1 MFVGIMLALDM
12 KDRRILY
19 QLDINSR
26 QSLSQI
32 GKKVRLRKDVVAYRI
47 KRMQQEGV
55 ITGFWTHIDAY
66 KLGYIVFRFYLVFQ
80 YVTPE
85 IRTDLINYLVKDKR
99 TWVVESIIGRYDLG
113 VFVWV
118 RNITEFYHFWEKL
131 LDTYGDYFSDK
142 IFSIYVQ
149 AYSYPCSY
157 LLENE
162 FKKSDR
168 LKYEI
173 TGVGSEVETDDYDR
187 RLLNLIAENTRMPLV
202 DLARELNCSTQMVNN
217 RLKNLISK
225 GVIQA
230 FRVGIDISKLGL
242 KPFKVDVFLKEH
254 TQRKAIMEY
263 IKNNPNLVFIG
274 TSAGVSD
281 LELEPDLKDSDMI
294 HYMLEDINMKFPGAI
309 RKYEY
314 FTVKQVHKYRWMPE
328 L

>member
-1 MFVGIMLALDM
+1 MNNLDI

-19 QLDINSR
+19 QLDLNSR

-47 KRMQQEGV
+47 KRMQQEGI

-66 KLGYIVFRFYLVFQ
+66 KLGYIVFRFYLVYQ
-80 YVTPE
+80 YITPE
-85 IRTDLINYLVKDKR
+85 IKNNIINYLVKDKR

-118 RNITEFYHFWEKL
+118 KNIKEFYQFWEKL
-131 LDTYGDYFSDK
+131 LDAYGDYLAEK
-142 IFSIYVQ
+142 IFSIYIQ
-149 AYSYPCSY
+149 TYSYPCSY
-157 LLENE
+157 LLGKEYIE
-162 FKKSDR
+162 SDR

-173 TGVGSEVETDDYDR
+173 TGIGTKVETDDYDI
-187 RLLNLIAENTRMPLV
+187 RLLNLIAENARIPLV
-202 DLARELNCSTQMVNN
+202 DLARELHCSTQMVTI
-217 RLKNLISK
+217 RLKTLIKK
-225 GVIQA
+225 GVIQG
-230 FRVGIDISKLGL
+230 FRVGIDISKLEL
-242 KPFKVDVFLKEH
+242 KPFKVDIYLKEH

-263 IKNNPNLVFIG
+263 IKYNPNLVFIG

-294 HYMLEDINMKFPGAI
+294 HSMLEDINMKFPKAI

-314 FTVKQVHKYRWMPE
+314 FSIQQVHKFRWMPE
-328 L
+328 I

>member
-1 MFVGIMLALDM
+1 MNNLDI

-19 QLDINSR
+19 QLDLNSR
-26 QSLSQI
+26 QSLTQI

-47 KRMQQEGV
+47 KRMQQDGI

-66 KLGYIVFRFYLVFQ
+66 KLGYIVFRFYLVYQ

-85 IRTDLINYLVKDKR
+85 IKNKIIDYLVKDKR

-118 RNITEFYHFWEKL
+118 RNITEFYQFWEKL
-131 LDTYGDYFSDK
+131 LDNYGDYFSEK
-142 IFSIYVQ
+142 IFSIYIS
-149 AYSYPCSY
+149 AYSYPSSY
-157 LLENE
+157 LIENE
-162 FKKSDR
+162 YRESDR

-173 TGVGSEVETDDYDR
+173 TGVGTEVQTDGYDIH
-187 RLLNLIAENTRMPLV
+187 LLNLIAENARIPLV
-202 DLARELNCSTQMVNN
+202 ALANELDCSTQMVNN
-217 RLKNLISK
+217 RLKVLIKK
-225 GVIQA
+225 GVVQG

-242 KPFKVDVFLKEH
+242 KPFKIDVYLKEH

-263 IKNNPNLVFIG
+263 VKNNPNLVFIG

-281 LELEPDLKDSDMI
+281 LELEPDLKDSDQI
-294 HYMLEDINMKFPGAI
+294 HYMLEDINLKFPGAI

-314 FTVKQVHKYRWMPE
+314 ISIQQVHKYRWMPE

>member
-1 MFVGIMLALDM
+1 MIQLDV

-19 QLDINSR
+19 QLDLDSR
-26 QSLSQI
+26 QSLTQI

-47 KRMQQEGV
+47 KRMQQDGV
-55 ITGFWTHIDAY
+55 ITGFWTLIDAY
-66 KLGYIVFRFYLVFQ
+66 KLGYIVFRFYLVYQ

-85 IRTDLINYLVKDKR
+85 IKKQIIEYLVKDKR
-99 TWVVESIIGRYDLG
+99 TWVVESIIGKYDLG

-118 RNITEFYHFWEKL
+118 KNIRDFYQFWEKL
-131 LDTYGDYFSDK
+131 LDTYGDYFSEK

-149 AYSYPCSY
+149 AFSYPRSY
-157 LLENE
+157 LLPDEDT
-162 FKKSDR
+162 KSDR
-168 LKYEI
+168 LKHEI
-173 TGVGSEVETDDYDR
+173 TGGGTEVDIDDYDLH
-187 RLLNLIAENTRMPLV
+187 LLNLVAENARIPII
-202 DLARELNCSTQMVNN
+202 DLARELDCSTQMVNS
-217 RLKNLISK
+217 RLKNLRKK

-242 KPFKVDVFLKEH
+242 KPFKVDIYLKEH

-263 IKNNPNLVFIG
+263 VKYNPNLVFIG

-281 LELEPDLKDSDMI
+281 LELEPDLEDSDTVHRIM
-294 HYMLEDINMKFPGAI
+294 EDVKLKYPKAI

-314 FTVKQVHKYRWMPE
+314 FSIEQNYKLRCMPE

>member
-1 MFVGIMLALDM
+1 MNNLDI

-19 QLDINSR
+19 QLDLNSR

-32 GKKVRLRKDVVAYRI
+32 GKKVGLRKDVVAYRI
-47 KRMQQEGV
+47 KRMQQEGI
-55 ITGFWTHIDAY
+55 ITGFWAHIDAY
-66 KLGYIVFRFYLVFQ
+66 KLGYIVFRFYLVYQ
-80 YVTPE
+80 YITPE
-85 IRTDLINYLVKDKR
+85 VKKNIINYLVKDKR

-118 RNITEFYHFWEKL
+118 KNITEFYRFWEKF
-131 LDTYGDYFSDK
+131 LDAYGDYLAEK
-142 IFSIYVQ
+142 IFSIYIQ
-149 AYSYPCSY
+149 AYSYPSSY

-162 FKKSDR
+162 YKKSDR

-173 TGVGSEVETDDYDR
+173 TGVGTEVKTDDFDID
-187 RLLNLIAENTRMPLV
+187 LLNLIAENARIPLV
-202 DLARELNCSTQMVNN
+202 DLARKLNCSTQMVNN
-217 RLKNLISK
+217 RLKNLIKK

-242 KPFKVDVFLKEH
+242 KPFKIDVYLKEH

-263 IKNNPNLVFIG
+263 IKYNPNLVFIG

-294 HYMLEDINMKFPGAI
+294 HHMLEDINMKYPGAI

-314 FTVKQVHKYRWMPE
+314 ISIQQVHKFRWMPE
-328 L
+328 I

>member
-1 MFVGIMLALDM
+1 MNNLDI

-19 QLDINSR
+19 QLDLNSR
-26 QSLSQI
+26 QSLSQL

-47 KRMQQEGV
+47 KRMQQEGI
-55 ITGFWTHIDAY
+55 ITSFWTHIDAY
-66 KLGYIVFRFYLVFQ
+66 KLGYIVFRFYLVYQ

-85 IRTDLINYLVKDKR
+85 IKNNIINYLVKDKR

-118 RNITEFYHFWEKL
+118 KNITEFYHFWEKL
-131 LDTYGDYFSDK
+131 LDTYGDYLSEK
-142 IFSIYVQ
+142 IFSIYIQ

-157 LLENE
+157 LLGNE
-162 FKKSDR
+162 YKESDR

-173 TGVGSEVETDDYDR
+173 TGVGTEVETDDYDIL
-187 RLLNLIAENTRMPLV
+187 LLNLIAENARIPLV
-202 DLARELNCSTQMVNN
+202 DLARKLDCSTQMVNN
-217 RLKNLISK
+217 RLKNLIKK
-225 GVIQA
+225 GIIQA

-242 KPFKVDVFLKEH
+242 KPFKIDVYLKEH
-254 TQRKAIMEY
+254 TKRKAIMEY
-263 IKNNPNLVFIG
+263 IKYNPNLVFIG

-281 LELEPDLKDSDMI
+281 LELEPDLEDSDKI

-314 FTVKQVHKYRWMPE
+314 FSIQQVHKYRWMPE

>member
-1 MFVGIMLALDM
+1 MYTLDI

-32 GKKVRLRKDVVAYRI
+32 GKKVRLRKDIVAYRI

-85 IRTDLINYLVKDKR
+85 IRDALIDYLAKDRR

-118 RNITEFYHFWEKL
+118 RNTTEFYSFWEKL
-131 LDTYGDYFSDK
+131 LDKYGNYLSEK

-157 LLENE
+157 LLGEE
-162 FKKSDR
+162 FKVSDR
-168 LKYEI
+168 RKYEI
-173 TGVGSEVETDDYDR
+173 TGVGSKVDTDEYDW
-187 RLLNLIAENTRMPLV
+187 RLLNLIAENARIPLV
-202 DLARELNCSTQMVNN
+202 DLARELHCSTQMVTS
-217 RLKNLISK
+217 RLKNLMK
-225 GVIQA
+225 TGVIQA

-242 KPFKVDVFLKEH
+242 KPFKIDVYLREH
-254 TQRKAIMEY
+254 SQRKAIMEY
-263 IKNNPNLVFIG
+263 VRNNPNLVFIG

-281 LELEPDLKDSDMI
+281 LELEPDLKDSDLI
-294 HYMLEDINMKFPGAI
+294 HSMLDDINTKFPGAV

>member
-1 MFVGIMLALDM
+1 MNNLDI

-19 QLDINSR
+19 QLDLNSR
-26 QSLSQI
+26 QSLTQI

-55 ITGFWTHIDAY
+55 ITGFWAHIDAY
-66 KLGYIVFRFYLVFQ
+66 KLGYIVFRFYLVYQ
-80 YVTPE
+80 YITPE
-85 IRTDLINYLVKDKR
+85 IKNKIIDYLVKDER

-118 RNITEFYHFWEKL
+118 KNIKEFYQFWEKF
-131 LDTYGDYFSDK
+131 LDNYGDYLAEK
-142 IFSIYVQ
+142 IFSIYIQ

-162 FKKSDR
+162 YKKSDR

-173 TGVGSEVETDDYDR
+173 TGIGTEVETDDYDI
-187 RLLNLIAENTRMPLV
+187 RLLNLIAENARIPLV
-202 DLARELNCSTQMVNN
+202 DLARELDCSTQMVNN
-217 RLKNLISK
+217 RLKNLLKK

-242 KPFKVDVFLKEH
+242 KPFKVDVYLKEH

-263 IKNNPNLVFIG
+263 IKYNPNLVFIG

-294 HYMLEDINMKFPGAI
+294 HHMLEDINMKFPGAI

-314 FTVKQVHKYRWMPE
+314 FSIQQVHKFRCLPE
-328 L
+328 R